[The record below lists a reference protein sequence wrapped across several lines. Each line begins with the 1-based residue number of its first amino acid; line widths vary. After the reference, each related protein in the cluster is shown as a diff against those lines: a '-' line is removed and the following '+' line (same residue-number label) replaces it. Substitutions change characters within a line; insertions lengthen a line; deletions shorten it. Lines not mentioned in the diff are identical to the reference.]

1 MMITR
6 REVESLEI
14 SGIQGLD
21 PIQVF
26 WSDVSDG
33 VGSVTITC
41 YGSAWTAYWGAMG
54 HLTVKEFFLQ
64 ADVGYLINKL
74 GYAPTLKER
83 KKDLEYL
90 SRIVKAIKA
99 AGDTK

>member
-54 HLTVKEFFLQ
+54 HRTVKQFFHD
-64 ADVGYLINKL
+64 ADTGYLVTKL

-83 KKDLEYL
+83 KRDLEYL
-90 SRIVKAIKA
+90 ARIVTAIKT
-99 AGDTK
+99 AGEMK